1 MEPEIQLVVEL
12 FIRLATLFRENP
24 RPPMGDSF
32 EEWLFWHT
40 PAGEHYRSSRQ
51 GVARMD
57 IPCEEPYFDRVLWQS
72 LLEHPDLIVEKDGRR
87 LGLECK
93 SLEASAE
100 FVATGKGIPCRT
112 TIDFNSTVPCGQER
126 YKGKFQRYAF
136 LRGQPVRVFYALG
149 LYGEVE
155 GEARLLSILL
165 VDGNYINRDY
175 ALHQKHRNISR
186 GGFGSYG
193 DGRIRERKM
202 YIFPN
207 PLTDEELKGSVS
219 LVRGRESGGK
229 FSTVILVPEKGQKH
243 AWGATVSVLHLPS
256 GLRLAEGHCDADL

>member
-1 MEPEIQLVVEL
+1 MDPELRLAVEL
-12 FIRLATLFRENP
+12 FIDLATRLREEP
-24 RPPMGDSF
+24 RPPMDDAF

-51 GVARMD
+51 GVARMEA
-57 IPCEEPYFDRVLWQS
+57 PSGQLRFDLVVWQS
-72 LLEHPDLIVEKDGRR
+72 LLEHPDLVVEREGVQ
-87 LGLECK
+87 LGVECK
-93 SLEASAE
+93 SLEASAG
-100 FVATGKGIPCRT
+100 FVESGSGVPCRT

-126 YKGKFQRYAF
+126 YKGKFQRY
-136 LRGQPVRVFYALG
+136 LGLKGQPLRIFYALG

-155 GEARLLSILL
+155 DENRVLSFLL

-175 ALHQKHRNISR
+175 RLHEEHRNISR

-207 PLTDEELKGSVS
+207 LLIDEDLVDSMSLIVEENNLTASFSQLA
-219 LVRGRESGGK
+219 LTITRVRRTLASAEYP
-229 FSTVILVPEKGQKH
+229 FYVYR
-243 AWGATVSVLHLPS
+243 
-256 GLRLAEGHCDADL
+256 LR